1 MSEGNA
7 PRKLHKGIIALI
19 VIVAVAIIA
28 VAVYLL
34 TADGRAYSRA
44 VELQAAG
51 NYDEALAVYQTI
63 PEYEDAAERI
73 RECSY
78 QMALAREAAG
88 NYAEAQALYAWLGDY
103 LDAAERGAECGYRAA
118 VALETT
124 GSAADAAAGF
134 AALGNYKDSAA
145 RAANLQSALERY
157 NTERERVEAQT
168 EALETALATG
178 EALLETGGTPLDA
191 TTLSEL
197 QACVDEANATRVE
210 APAAASTLDEVEA
223 AASALAKID
232 YAAVTL
238 ALEEAATAYADSAA
252 RYALVDAPEPEFVLD
267 RLARMPE
274 ISRIV
279 AETDVLA
286 AEEAGN
292 AEAAEETAEP
302 AEETSIEPIADEAPA
317 EEAAEEAD
325 GAEAA
330 EEAAEP
336 SEETS
341 IEPSA
346 EEAPAEEVADEADGA
361 EAAEEAAEPSEET
374 SIEPSVEEAPA
385 EEVAEEADGAEAPE
399 EATEPAE
406 ETGIE
411 PSVEE
416 EPAEEVAE
424 EADSAEAPEEA
435 VEPAEETGIEPS
447 VEEAPTEEVAE
458 EADSAEAPAEAV
470 EPAEETGI
478 EPSAEE
484 EPAEEVADEADGAEV
499 AEEAD
504 SAEAPAEAVEPDGEA
519 PEAAG
524 EPVERVYFASALLS
538 EAFAHLSDEELLAA
552 GAECGGSVEIYAT
565 ADEARQRDAGLAESG
580 AASGSHAAVGTLVV
594 RVSEA
599 LPSAQRQEFLAQVID
614 ALTTSEP
621 GEAVEREELAQGIAG
636 LLHVQEIGFTVS
648 EGRLYYALV
657 LANDLVN
664 TAVEFPRLRVSFYD
678 EAGELI
684 LTDEAVRM
692 AICPGQEIAWAST
705 IWDVEETPA
714 SATAELI
721 RPEVYNL
728 ADGVV
733 ACAPLEVLESSV
745 SEENGAATLQCEIRN
760 PNAADVSAASV
771 TILYRDGEGAL
782 VAGENGYTPAIPAGE
797 TISFTMPLNASLVT
811 DNYQVYVDLG

>member
-134 AALGNYKDSAA
+134 AALGNYKDSVA

-168 EALETALATG
+168 EALETALAAG

-191 TTLSEL
+191 TTLNEL
-197 QACVDEANATRVE
+197 QACVEEASGARVE

-238 ALEEAATAYADSAA
+238 ALEEATTAYADSAA

-286 AEEAGN
+286 ADEAG
-292 AEAAEETAEP
+292 
-302 AEETSIEPIADEAPA
+302 S
-317 EEAAEEAD
+317 
-325 GAEAA
+325 
-330 EEAAEP
+330 
-336 SEETS
+336 
-341 IEPSA
+341 
-346 EEAPAEEVADEADGA
+346 
-361 EAAEEAAEPSEET
+361 
-374 SIEPSVEEAPA
+374 
-385 EEVAEEADGAEAPE
+385 AEAPE

-411 PSVEE
+411 PSAEE
-416 EPAEEVAE
+416 APAEEAAD
-424 EADSAEAPEEA
+424 EADSTEAPEEA
-435 VEPAEETGIEPS
+435 TEPAGET
-447 VEEAPTEEVAE
+447 
-458 EADSAEAPAEAV
+458 
-470 EPAEETGI
+470 
-478 EPSAEE
+478 
-484 EPAEEVADEADGAEV
+484 
-499 AEEAD
+499 
-504 SAEAPAEAVEPDGEA
+504 GEA

-565 ADEARQRDAGLAESG
+565 ADEARQRDAELEASG

-599 LPSAQRQEFLAQVID
+599 LPSAQRQEFLTQVID

-657 LANDLVN
+657 LANDMVN

-721 RPEVYNL
+721 RPDVYNL

-745 SEENGAATLQCEIRN
+745 SMEDGAATLQCEIRN

-797 TISFTMPLNASLVT
+797 TISFTMPLNANLVT

>member
-134 AALGNYKDSAA
+134 AALGNYKDSVA

-292 AEAAEETAEP
+292 AEAAEE
-302 AEETSIEPIADEAPA
+302 
-317 EEAAEEAD
+317 
-325 GAEAA
+325 
-330 EEAAEP
+330 
-336 SEETS
+336 
-341 IEPSA
+341 
-346 EEAPAEEVADEADGA
+346 VADEAG
-361 EAAEEAAEPSEET
+361 
-374 SIEPSVEEAPA
+374 
-385 EEVAEEADGAEAPE
+385 
-399 EATEPAE
+399 
-406 ETGIE
+406 
-411 PSVEE
+411 
-416 EPAEEVAE
+416 
-424 EADSAEAPEEA
+424 SAEAPEEA
-435 VEPAEETGIEPS
+435 AEPAEETGIEPS
-447 VEEAPTEEVAE
+447 VEEAPAE
-458 EADSAEAPAEAV
+458 EA
-470 EPAEETGI
+470 
-478 EPSAEE
+478 
-484 EPAEEVADEADGAEV
+484 ADEADSTEAP
-499 AEEAD
+499 EEAT
-504 SAEAPAEAVEPDGEA
+504 EPAGETGEA

>member
-7 PRKLHKGIIALI
+7 PRKLNKGIIALI
-19 VIVAVAIIA
+19 VIVAVAIVA

-51 NYDEALAVYQTI
+51 SYDEALAVYQTI
-63 PEYEDAAERI
+63 PDYEDAAERI

-118 VALETT
+118 VALEAT

-168 EALETALATG
+168 EALETALAAG

-191 TTLSEL
+191 TTLNEL
-197 QACVDEANATRVE
+197 QACVEEASAARVE

-286 AEEAGN
+286 AEEADS
-292 AEAAEETAEP
+292 AEAPAEAAEP
-302 AEETSIEPIADEAPA
+302 AEET
-317 EEAAEEAD
+317 
-325 GAEAA
+325 G
-330 EEAAEP
+330 
-336 SEETS
+336 

-346 EEAPAEEVADEADGA
+346 EEAPAEEAADEAGSA
-361 EAAEEAAEPSEET
+361 
-374 SIEPSVEEAPA
+374 EAPA
-385 EEVAEEADGAEAPE
+385 EAA
-399 EATEPAE
+399 EPAE

-411 PSVEE
+411 PSAEE
-416 EPAEEVAE
+416 APAEEA
-424 EADSAEAPEEA
+424 ADEAEA
-435 VEPAEETGIEPS
+435 AE
-447 VEEAPTEEVAE
+447 
-458 EADSAEAPAEAV
+458 EAV

-484 EPAEEVADEADGAEV
+484 APAEEV

-504 SAEAPAEAVEPDGEA
+504 SAEAAEPAVETGET

-721 RPEVYNL
+721 RPDVYNL
-728 ADGVV
+728 ADGVA

-745 SEENGAATLQCEIRN
+745 SVEDGAAALQCEIRN

-782 VAGENGYTPAIPAGE
+782 VGGENGYTPAIPAGE
-797 TISFTMPLNASLVT
+797 TISFTMPLNANLVT
-811 DNYQVYVDLG
+811 GNYQVYVDLG

>member
-197 QACVDEANATRVE
+197 QACVDEANAARVE

-223 AASALAKID
+223 AASALARID

-238 ALEEAATAYADSAA
+238 ALEEATTAYADSAA

-292 AEAAEETAEP
+292 AEAAEE
-302 AEETSIEPIADEAPA
+302 
-317 EEAAEEAD
+317 
-325 GAEAA
+325 
-330 EEAAEP
+330 
-336 SEETS
+336 
-341 IEPSA
+341 
-346 EEAPAEEVADEADGA
+346 VADEAG
-361 EAAEEAAEPSEET
+361 
-374 SIEPSVEEAPA
+374 
-385 EEVAEEADGAEAPE
+385 
-399 EATEPAE
+399 
-406 ETGIE
+406 
-411 PSVEE
+411 
-416 EPAEEVAE
+416 
-424 EADSAEAPEEA
+424 SAEAPEEA
-435 VEPAEETGIEPS
+435 AEPAEETGIEPS
-447 VEEAPTEEVAE
+447 VEEAPAE
-458 EADSAEAPAEAV
+458 EA
-470 EPAEETGI
+470 
-478 EPSAEE
+478 
-484 EPAEEVADEADGAEV
+484 ADEADSTEAP
-499 AEEAD
+499 EEAT
-504 SAEAPAEAVEPDGEA
+504 EPAGETGEA

-745 SEENGAATLQCEIRN
+745 SVEDGAATLQCEIRN

>member
-292 AEAAEETAEP
+292 AEAAEEVADEAGSAEAPEEAAEP
-302 AEETSIEPIADEAPA
+302 AEET
-317 EEAAEEAD
+317 
-325 GAEAA
+325 G
-330 EEAAEP
+330 
-336 SEETS
+336 
-341 IEPSA
+341 
-346 EEAPAEEVADEADGA
+346 
-361 EAAEEAAEPSEET
+361 
-374 SIEPSVEEAPA
+374 IEPSVEEAPA

-399 EATEPAE
+399 EAA
-406 ETGIE
+406 
-411 PSVEE
+411 
-416 EPAEEVAE
+416 
-424 EADSAEAPEEA
+424 
-435 VEPAEETGIEPS
+435 EPAEETGIEPS
-447 VEEAPTEEVAE
+447 VEEAPAE
-458 EADSAEAPAEAV
+458 EA
-470 EPAEETGI
+470 
-478 EPSAEE
+478 
-484 EPAEEVADEADGAEV
+484 ADEADSTEAP
-499 AEEAD
+499 EEAT
-504 SAEAPAEAVEPDGEA
+504 EPAGETGEA

-745 SEENGAATLQCEIRN
+745 SVEDGAATLQCEIRN

>member
-63 PEYEDAAERI
+63 PDYEDAAERI

-223 AASALAKID
+223 AASALARID

-238 ALEEAATAYADSAA
+238 ALEEATTAYADSAA

-325 GAEAA
+325 GTEAA

-346 EEAPAEEVADEADGA
+346 EEAPAEEVA
-361 EAAEEAAEPSEET
+361 
-374 SIEPSVEEAPA
+374 
-385 EEVAEEADGAEAPE
+385 EEADGAEAPE
-399 EATEPAE
+399 EAAEPV
-406 ETGIE
+406 GE
-411 PSVEE
+411 P
-416 EPAEEVAE
+416 
-424 EADSAEAPEEA
+424 
-435 VEPAEETGIEPS
+435 
-447 VEEAPTEEVAE
+447 
-458 EADSAEAPAEAV
+458 
-470 EPAEETGI
+470 
-478 EPSAEE
+478 
-484 EPAEEVADEADGAEV
+484 
-499 AEEAD
+499 
-504 SAEAPAEAVEPDGEA
+504 

-565 ADEARQRDAGLAESG
+565 ADEARQRDAELEASG

-599 LPSAQRQEFLAQVID
+599 LPSAQRQEFLTQVID

-692 AICPGQEIAWAST
+692 FDYEDFKGRLS
-705 IWDVEETPA
+705 
-714 SATAELI
+714 
-721 RPEVYNL
+721 
-728 ADGVV
+728 
-733 ACAPLEVLESSV
+733 
-745 SEENGAATLQCEIRN
+745 
-760 PNAADVSAASV
+760 
-771 TILYRDGEGAL
+771 
-782 VAGENGYTPAIPAGE
+782 
-797 TISFTMPLNASLVT
+797 
-811 DNYQVYVDLG
+811 

>member
-134 AALGNYKDSAA
+134 AALGNYKDSVA

-168 EALETALATG
+168 EALETALAAG

-191 TTLSEL
+191 TTLNEL
-197 QACVDEANATRVE
+197 QACVEEASGARVE

-238 ALEEAATAYADSAA
+238 ALEEATTAYADSAA

-286 AEEAGN
+286 AEK
-292 AEAAEETAEP
+292 
-302 AEETSIEPIADEAPA
+302 
-317 EEAAEEAD
+317 AD
-325 GAEAA
+325 GAE
-330 EEAAEP
+330 
-336 SEETS
+336 T
-341 IEPSA
+341 
-346 EEAPAEEVADEADGA
+346 PAEEVAD
-361 EAAEEAAEPSEET
+361 
-374 SIEPSVEEAPA
+374 
-385 EEVAEEADGAEAPE
+385 
-399 EATEPAE
+399 
-406 ETGIE
+406 
-411 PSVEE
+411 
-416 EPAEEVAE
+416 
-424 EADSAEAPEEA
+424 
-435 VEPAEETGIEPS
+435 
-447 VEEAPTEEVAE
+447 

-478 EPSAEE
+478 EPSVEE
-484 EPAEEVADEADGAEV
+484 APAEEVADEADGAE
-499 AEEAD
+499 APEEA
-504 SAEAPAEAVEPDGEA
+504 AEPVGEP

-565 ADEARQRDAGLAESG
+565 ADEARQRDAELEASG

-657 LANDLVN
+657 LANDMVN

-745 SEENGAATLQCEIRN
+745 SVEDGAATLQCEIRN

>member
-197 QACVDEANATRVE
+197 QACVDEANAARVE

-223 AASALAKID
+223 AASALARID

-238 ALEEAATAYADSAA
+238 ALEEATTAYADSAA

-292 AEAAEETAEP
+292 AEAAEE
-302 AEETSIEPIADEAPA
+302 
-317 EEAAEEAD
+317 
-325 GAEAA
+325 
-330 EEAAEP
+330 
-336 SEETS
+336 
-341 IEPSA
+341 
-346 EEAPAEEVADEADGA
+346 VADEAG
-361 EAAEEAAEPSEET
+361 S
-374 SIEPSVEEAPA
+374 
-385 EEVAEEADGAEAPE
+385 AEAPE

-411 PSVEE
+411 PSAEE
-416 EPAEEVAE
+416 APAEEAAE
-424 EADSAEAPEEA
+424 EADGTEAAEEA
-435 VEPAEETGIEPS
+435 AEPSEETGIEPS
-447 VEEAPTEEVAE
+447 VEEAPAE
-458 EADSAEAPAEAV
+458 EA
-470 EPAEETGI
+470 
-478 EPSAEE
+478 
-484 EPAEEVADEADGAEV
+484 ADEADSTEAP
-499 AEEAD
+499 EEAT
-504 SAEAPAEAVEPDGEA
+504 EPAGETGEA

-745 SEENGAATLQCEIRN
+745 SVEDGAATLQCEIRN

>member
-197 QACVDEANATRVE
+197 QACVDEANAARVE

-223 AASALAKID
+223 AASALARID

-292 AEAAEETAEP
+292 AEAAEEVADEAGSAEAPEEATEP
-302 AEETSIEPIADEAPA
+302 AEETGIEPSAEEAPA

-325 GAEAA
+325 G
-330 EEAAEP
+330 
-336 SEETS
+336 T
-341 IEPSA
+341 
-346 EEAPAEEVADEADGA
+346 

-406 ETGIE
+406 ET
-411 PSVEE
+411 
-416 EPAEEVAE
+416 A
-424 EADSAEAPEEA
+424 
-435 VEPAEETGIEPS
+435 
-447 VEEAPTEEVAE
+447 
-458 EADSAEAPAEAV
+458 
-470 EPAEETGI
+470 I

-484 EPAEEVADEADGAEV
+484 APAEEAADEADSTEAP
-499 AEEAD
+499 EEAT
-504 SAEAPAEAVEPDGEA
+504 EPAGETGEA

-745 SEENGAATLQCEIRN
+745 SVEDGAATLQCEIRN

>member
-197 QACVDEANATRVE
+197 QACVDEANAARVE

-223 AASALAKID
+223 AASALARID

-238 ALEEAATAYADSAA
+238 ALEEATTAYADSAA

-292 AEAAEETAEP
+292 AEAAEEVADEAGSAEAPEEATEP
-302 AEETSIEPIADEAPA
+302 AEETGIEPSAEEAPA

-325 GAEAA
+325 GTEAA

-346 EEAPAEEVADEADGA
+346 EEAPAEEVA
-361 EAAEEAAEPSEET
+361 
-374 SIEPSVEEAPA
+374 
-385 EEVAEEADGAEAPE
+385 EEADGAEAPE
-399 EATEPAE
+399 EAA
-406 ETGIE
+406 
-411 PSVEE
+411 
-416 EPAEEVAE
+416 
-424 EADSAEAPEEA
+424 
-435 VEPAEETGIEPS
+435 EPAEETGIEPS
-447 VEEAPTEEVAE
+447 VEEAPAE
-458 EADSAEAPAEAV
+458 EA
-470 EPAEETGI
+470 
-478 EPSAEE
+478 
-484 EPAEEVADEADGAEV
+484 ADEADSTEAP
-499 AEEAD
+499 EEAT
-504 SAEAPAEAVEPDGEA
+504 EPAGETGEA

-745 SEENGAATLQCEIRN
+745 SVEDGAATLQCEIRN

>member
-197 QACVDEANATRVE
+197 QACVDEANAARVE

-223 AASALAKID
+223 AASALARID

-238 ALEEAATAYADSAA
+238 ALEEATTAYADSAA

-292 AEAAEETAEP
+292 AEAAEEVADEAGSAEAPEEATEP
-302 AEETSIEPIADEAPA
+302 AEET
-317 EEAAEEAD
+317 
-325 GAEAA
+325 G
-330 EEAAEP
+330 
-336 SEETS
+336 

-346 EEAPAEEVADEADGA
+346 EEAPAEEVAEEADGT

-374 SIEPSVEEAPA
+374 GIEPSVEEAPA

-399 EATEPAE
+399 EAA
-406 ETGIE
+406 
-411 PSVEE
+411 
-416 EPAEEVAE
+416 
-424 EADSAEAPEEA
+424 
-435 VEPAEETGIEPS
+435 EPAEETGIEPS
-447 VEEAPTEEVAE
+447 VEEAPAE
-458 EADSAEAPAEAV
+458 EA
-470 EPAEETGI
+470 
-478 EPSAEE
+478 
-484 EPAEEVADEADGAEV
+484 ADEADSTEAP
-499 AEEAD
+499 EEAT
-504 SAEAPAEAVEPDGEA
+504 EPAGETGEA

-745 SEENGAATLQCEIRN
+745 SVEDGAATLQCEIRN

>member
-7 PRKLHKGIIALI
+7 PRKLNKGIIALI

-51 NYDEALAVYQTI
+51 SYDEALAVYQTI
-63 PEYEDAAERI
+63 PDYEDAAERI

-168 EALETALATG
+168 EALETALAAG

-191 TTLSEL
+191 TTLNEL
-197 QACVDEANATRVE
+197 QACVEEASGARVE

-238 ALEEAATAYADSAA
+238 ALEEATTAYADSAA

-286 AEEAGN
+286 AEEA
-292 AEAAEETAEP
+292 
-302 AEETSIEPIADEAPA
+302 
-317 EEAAEEAD
+317 D
-325 GAEAA
+325 GAE
-330 EEAAEP
+330 
-336 SEETS
+336 T
-341 IEPSA
+341 
-346 EEAPAEEVADEADGA
+346 PAEEVADEAGSA
-361 EAAEEAAEPSEET
+361 EASEEAMEPVVET
-374 SIEPSVEEAPA
+374 GIEPSVEEAPA
-385 EEVAEEADGAEAPE
+385 EEVADEAGSTEAPE
-399 EATEPAE
+399 EAA
-406 ETGIE
+406 
-411 PSVEE
+411 
-416 EPAEEVAE
+416 
-424 EADSAEAPEEA
+424 
-435 VEPAEETGIEPS
+435 EPAEETGIEPS

-499 AEEAD
+499 ADEAD
-504 SAEAPAEAVEPDGEA
+504 SAEAPAEAVEPAGET

-565 ADEARQRDAGLAESG
+565 ADEARQRDAELEASG

-599 LPSAQRQEFLAQVID
+599 LPSAQRQEFLTQVID

-657 LANDLVN
+657 LANDMVN

-721 RPEVYNL
+721 RPDVYNL

-745 SEENGAATLQCEIRN
+745 SVEDGAATLQCEIRN

>member
-7 PRKLHKGIIALI
+7 PRKLNKGIIALI

-223 AASALAKID
+223 AASALARID

-238 ALEEAATAYADSAA
+238 ALEEATTAYADSAA

-292 AEAAEETAEP
+292 AEAAEEVADEAGSAEAPEEATEP
-302 AEETSIEPIADEAPA
+302 AEETGIEPSAEEAPA

-325 GAEAA
+325 GTEAA

-346 EEAPAEEVADEADGA
+346 EEAPAEEVA
-361 EAAEEAAEPSEET
+361 
-374 SIEPSVEEAPA
+374 
-385 EEVAEEADGAEAPE
+385 EEADGAEAPE
-399 EATEPAE
+399 EAA
-406 ETGIE
+406 
-411 PSVEE
+411 
-416 EPAEEVAE
+416 
-424 EADSAEAPEEA
+424 
-435 VEPAEETGIEPS
+435 EPAEETGIEPS
-447 VEEAPTEEVAE
+447 VEEAPAE
-458 EADSAEAPAEAV
+458 EA
-470 EPAEETGI
+470 
-478 EPSAEE
+478 
-484 EPAEEVADEADGAEV
+484 ADEADSTEAP
-499 AEEAD
+499 EEAT
-504 SAEAPAEAVEPDGEA
+504 EPAGETGEA

>member
-197 QACVDEANATRVE
+197 QACVDEANAARVE

-223 AASALAKID
+223 AASALARID

-292 AEAAEETAEP
+292 AEAAEEVADEAGSAEAPEEATEP
-302 AEETSIEPIADEAPA
+302 AEETGIEPSAEEAPA

-325 GAEAA
+325 G
-330 EEAAEP
+330 
-336 SEETS
+336 T
-341 IEPSA
+341 
-346 EEAPAEEVADEADGA
+346 

-411 PSVEE
+411 PSAEE
-416 EPAEEVAE
+416 APAEEVAE
-424 EADSAEAPEEA
+424 EADGAEAPEEA
-435 VEPAEETGIEPS
+435 TEPAEET
-447 VEEAPTEEVAE
+447 A
-458 EADSAEAPAEAV
+458 
-470 EPAEETGI
+470 I

-484 EPAEEVADEADGAEV
+484 APAEEAADEADSTEAP
-499 AEEAD
+499 EEAT
-504 SAEAPAEAVEPDGEA
+504 EPAGETGEA

-745 SEENGAATLQCEIRN
+745 SVEDGAATLQCEIRN

>member
-1 MSEGNA
+1 M
-7 PRKLHKGIIALI
+7 
-19 VIVAVAIIA
+19 
-28 VAVYLL
+28 
-34 TADGRAYSRA
+34 
-44 VELQAAG
+44 
-51 NYDEALAVYQTI
+51 
-63 PEYEDAAERI
+63 
-73 RECSY
+73 
-78 QMALAREAAG
+78 
-88 NYAEAQALYAWLGDY
+88 
-103 LDAAERGAECGYRAA
+103 
-118 VALETT
+118 
-124 GSAADAAAGF
+124 
-134 AALGNYKDSAA
+134 
-145 RAANLQSALERY
+145 
-157 NTERERVEAQT
+157 
-168 EALETALATG
+168 
-178 EALLETGGTPLDA
+178 
-191 TTLSEL
+191 
-197 QACVDEANATRVE
+197 
-210 APAAASTLDEVEA
+210 
-223 AASALAKID
+223 
-232 YAAVTL
+232 
-238 ALEEAATAYADSAA
+238 
-252 RYALVDAPEPEFVLD
+252 
-267 RLARMPE
+267 
-274 ISRIV
+274 
-279 AETDVLA
+279 
-286 AEEAGN
+286 
-292 AEAAEETAEP
+292 
-302 AEETSIEPIADEAPA
+302 
-317 EEAAEEAD
+317 
-325 GAEAA
+325 
-330 EEAAEP
+330 
-336 SEETS
+336 
-341 IEPSA
+341 
-346 EEAPAEEVADEADGA
+346 EEAPAEEVAEEADGT

-399 EATEPAE
+399 EAA
-406 ETGIE
+406 
-411 PSVEE
+411 
-416 EPAEEVAE
+416 
-424 EADSAEAPEEA
+424 
-435 VEPAEETGIEPS
+435 EPAEETGIEPS
-447 VEEAPTEEVAE
+447 VEEAPAE
-458 EADSAEAPAEAV
+458 EA
-470 EPAEETGI
+470 
-478 EPSAEE
+478 
-484 EPAEEVADEADGAEV
+484 ADEADSTEAP
-499 AEEAD
+499 EEAT
-504 SAEAPAEAVEPDGEA
+504 EPAGETGEA

-745 SEENGAATLQCEIRN
+745 SVEDGAATLQCEIRN

>member
-134 AALGNYKDSAA
+134 AALGNYKDSVA

-292 AEAAEETAEP
+292 AEAAEE
-302 AEETSIEPIADEAPA
+302 
-317 EEAAEEAD
+317 
-325 GAEAA
+325 
-330 EEAAEP
+330 
-336 SEETS
+336 
-341 IEPSA
+341 
-346 EEAPAEEVADEADGA
+346 VADEAG
-361 EAAEEAAEPSEET
+361 
-374 SIEPSVEEAPA
+374 
-385 EEVAEEADGAEAPE
+385 
-399 EATEPAE
+399 
-406 ETGIE
+406 
-411 PSVEE
+411 
-416 EPAEEVAE
+416 
-424 EADSAEAPEEA
+424 SAEAPEEA
-435 VEPAEETGIEPS
+435 A
-447 VEEAPTEEVAE
+447 
-458 EADSAEAPAEAV
+458 

-484 EPAEEVADEADGAEV
+484 APAEEAADEADSTEAP
-499 AEEAD
+499 EEAT
-504 SAEAPAEAVEPDGEA
+504 EPAGETGEA

-538 EAFAHLSDEELLAA
+538 EAFAHLSNEELLAA

-621 GEAVEREELAQGIAG
+621 GEAVEREELAQGIAS

>member
-134 AALGNYKDSAA
+134 AALGNYKDSVA

-238 ALEEAATAYADSAA
+238 ALEEATTAYADSAA

-286 AEEAGN
+286 AEK
-292 AEAAEETAEP
+292 
-302 AEETSIEPIADEAPA
+302 
-317 EEAAEEAD
+317 AD
-325 GAEAA
+325 GAE
-330 EEAAEP
+330 
-336 SEETS
+336 T
-341 IEPSA
+341 
-346 EEAPAEEVADEADGA
+346 PAEEVADEADSA
-361 EAAEEAAEPSEET
+361 
-374 SIEPSVEEAPA
+374 EAPA
-385 EEVAEEADGAEAPE
+385 EAV
-399 EATEPAE
+399 EPAE

-447 VEEAPTEEVAE
+447 VEEAPAEEVAE
-458 EADSAEAPAEAV
+458 EADGAEAPEEAT

-484 EPAEEVADEADGAEV
+484 APAEEV

-504 SAEAPAEAVEPDGEA
+504 GAEAPEEAAEPAEETGIEPSAEEAPAEEAADEADSTEAPEEATEPAGETGEA

-538 EAFAHLSDEELLAA
+538 EAFAHLSNEELLAA

>member
-1 MSEGNA
+1 M
-7 PRKLHKGIIALI
+7 
-19 VIVAVAIIA
+19 
-28 VAVYLL
+28 AVYLL

-197 QACVDEANATRVE
+197 QACVDEANAARVE

-223 AASALAKID
+223 AASALARID

-325 GAEAA
+325 GTEAA

-346 EEAPAEEVADEADGA
+346 EEAPAEEVA
-361 EAAEEAAEPSEET
+361 
-374 SIEPSVEEAPA
+374 
-385 EEVAEEADGAEAPE
+385 EEADGAEAPE

-406 ETGIE
+406 ET
-411 PSVEE
+411 
-416 EPAEEVAE
+416 A
-424 EADSAEAPEEA
+424 
-435 VEPAEETGIEPS
+435 
-447 VEEAPTEEVAE
+447 
-458 EADSAEAPAEAV
+458 
-470 EPAEETGI
+470 I

-484 EPAEEVADEADGAEV
+484 APAEEAADEADSTEAP
-499 AEEAD
+499 EEAT
-504 SAEAPAEAVEPDGEA
+504 EPAGETGEA

-745 SEENGAATLQCEIRN
+745 SVEDGAATLQCEIRN

>member
-292 AEAAEETAEP
+292 AEAAEEVADEAGSAEAPEEAAEP
-302 AEETSIEPIADEAPA
+302 AEET
-317 EEAAEEAD
+317 
-325 GAEAA
+325 G
-330 EEAAEP
+330 
-336 SEETS
+336 
-341 IEPSA
+341 
-346 EEAPAEEVADEADGA
+346 
-361 EAAEEAAEPSEET
+361 
-374 SIEPSVEEAPA
+374 IEPSVEEAPA

-399 EATEPAE
+399 EAAEPV
-406 ETGIE
+406 GE
-411 PSVEE
+411 P
-416 EPAEEVAE
+416 
-424 EADSAEAPEEA
+424 
-435 VEPAEETGIEPS
+435 
-447 VEEAPTEEVAE
+447 
-458 EADSAEAPAEAV
+458 
-470 EPAEETGI
+470 
-478 EPSAEE
+478 
-484 EPAEEVADEADGAEV
+484 
-499 AEEAD
+499 
-504 SAEAPAEAVEPDGEA
+504 

>member
-197 QACVDEANATRVE
+197 QACVDEANAARVE

-223 AASALAKID
+223 AASALARID

-292 AEAAEETAEP
+292 AEAAEE
-302 AEETSIEPIADEAPA
+302 
-317 EEAAEEAD
+317 
-325 GAEAA
+325 
-330 EEAAEP
+330 
-336 SEETS
+336 
-341 IEPSA
+341 
-346 EEAPAEEVADEADGA
+346 VADEAG
-361 EAAEEAAEPSEET
+361 S
-374 SIEPSVEEAPA
+374 
-385 EEVAEEADGAEAPE
+385 AEAPE

-416 EPAEEVAE
+416 APAEEA
-424 EADSAEAPEEA
+424 
-435 VEPAEETGIEPS
+435 
-447 VEEAPTEEVAE
+447 
-458 EADSAEAPAEAV
+458 
-470 EPAEETGI
+470 
-478 EPSAEE
+478 
-484 EPAEEVADEADGAEV
+484 ADEADGAE
-499 AEEAD
+499 APEEAT
-504 SAEAPAEAVEPDGEA
+504 EPAGETGEA

-524 EPVERVYFASALLS
+524 EPAERVYFASALLS

-745 SEENGAATLQCEIRN
+745 SVEDGAATLQCEIRN

>member
-134 AALGNYKDSAA
+134 AALGNYKDSVA

-223 AASALAKID
+223 AASALARID

-238 ALEEAATAYADSAA
+238 ALEEATTAYADSAA

-292 AEAAEETAEP
+292 AEAAEE
-302 AEETSIEPIADEAPA
+302 
-317 EEAAEEAD
+317 
-325 GAEAA
+325 
-330 EEAAEP
+330 
-336 SEETS
+336 
-341 IEPSA
+341 
-346 EEAPAEEVADEADGA
+346 VADEAG
-361 EAAEEAAEPSEET
+361 S
-374 SIEPSVEEAPA
+374 
-385 EEVAEEADGAEAPE
+385 AEAPE

-411 PSVEE
+411 PSAEE
-416 EPAEEVAE
+416 APAEEAAD
-424 EADSAEAPEEA
+424 EADSTEAPEEA
-435 VEPAEETGIEPS
+435 TEPAGET
-447 VEEAPTEEVAE
+447 
-458 EADSAEAPAEAV
+458 
-470 EPAEETGI
+470 
-478 EPSAEE
+478 
-484 EPAEEVADEADGAEV
+484 
-499 AEEAD
+499 
-504 SAEAPAEAVEPDGEA
+504 GEA

-745 SEENGAATLQCEIRN
+745 SMEDGAATLQCEIRN

-797 TISFTMPLNASLVT
+797 TISFTMPLNANLVT

>member
-134 AALGNYKDSAA
+134 AALGNYKDSVA

-197 QACVDEANATRVE
+197 QACVDEANAARVE

-223 AASALAKID
+223 AASALARID

-292 AEAAEETAEP
+292 AEAAEEVADEAGSAEAPEEATEP
-302 AEETSIEPIADEAPA
+302 AEET
-317 EEAAEEAD
+317 
-325 GAEAA
+325 G
-330 EEAAEP
+330 
-336 SEETS
+336 

-346 EEAPAEEVADEADGA
+346 EEAPAEEVAEEADGA

-399 EATEPAE
+399 EATEPAG
-406 ETGIE
+406 ET
-411 PSVEE
+411 
-416 EPAEEVAE
+416 
-424 EADSAEAPEEA
+424 
-435 VEPAEETGIEPS
+435 
-447 VEEAPTEEVAE
+447 
-458 EADSAEAPAEAV
+458 
-470 EPAEETGI
+470 
-478 EPSAEE
+478 
-484 EPAEEVADEADGAEV
+484 
-499 AEEAD
+499 
-504 SAEAPAEAVEPDGEA
+504 GEA

-745 SEENGAATLQCEIRN
+745 SVEDGAATLQCEIRN

>member
-197 QACVDEANATRVE
+197 QACVDEANAARVE

-223 AASALAKID
+223 AASALARID

-238 ALEEAATAYADSAA
+238 ALEEATTAYADSAA

-292 AEAAEETAEP
+292 AEAAEEVADEAGSAEAPEEATEP
-302 AEETSIEPIADEAPA
+302 AEETGIEPSAEEAPA

-325 GAEAA
+325 GTEAA

-336 SEETS
+336 SEET
-341 IEPSA
+341 
-346 EEAPAEEVADEADGA
+346 G
-361 EAAEEAAEPSEET
+361 
-374 SIEPSVEEAPA
+374 IEPSVEEAPA

-399 EATEPAE
+399 EAA
-406 ETGIE
+406 
-411 PSVEE
+411 
-416 EPAEEVAE
+416 
-424 EADSAEAPEEA
+424 
-435 VEPAEETGIEPS
+435 EPAEETGIEPS
-447 VEEAPTEEVAE
+447 VEEAPAE
-458 EADSAEAPAEAV
+458 EA
-470 EPAEETGI
+470 
-478 EPSAEE
+478 
-484 EPAEEVADEADGAEV
+484 ADEADSTEAP
-499 AEEAD
+499 EEAT
-504 SAEAPAEAVEPDGEA
+504 EPAGETGEA

-745 SEENGAATLQCEIRN
+745 SVEDGAATLQCEIRN

>member
-7 PRKLHKGIIALI
+7 PRKLNKGIIALI

-51 NYDEALAVYQTI
+51 SYDEALAVYQTI
-63 PEYEDAAERI
+63 PDYEDAAERI

-168 EALETALATG
+168 EALETALAAG

-191 TTLSEL
+191 TTLNEL
-197 QACVDEANATRVE
+197 QACVEEASGARVE

-238 ALEEAATAYADSAA
+238 ALEEATTAYADSAA

-286 AEEAGN
+286 AEEA
-292 AEAAEETAEP
+292 
-302 AEETSIEPIADEAPA
+302 
-317 EEAAEEAD
+317 D
-325 GAEAA
+325 G
-330 EEAAEP
+330 
-336 SEETS
+336 
-341 IEPSA
+341 
-346 EEAPAEEVADEADGA
+346 AEEVADEAGSA
-361 EAAEEAAEPSEET
+361 EASEEAMEPVVET
-374 SIEPSVEEAPA
+374 GIEPSVEEAPA
-385 EEVAEEADGAEAPE
+385 EEVADEAGSTEAPE
-399 EATEPAE
+399 EAAEPAE

-424 EADSAEAPEEA
+424 EADSAEAPAEA
-435 VEPAEETGIEPS
+435 AEPAEETGIEPS

-504 SAEAPAEAVEPDGEA
+504 SAEAPAEAVEPAGET

-565 ADEARQRDAGLAESG
+565 ADEARQRDAELEASG

-599 LPSAQRQEFLAQVID
+599 LPSAQRQEFLTQVID

-657 LANDLVN
+657 LANDMVN

-721 RPEVYNL
+721 RPDVYNL

-745 SEENGAATLQCEIRN
+745 SVEDGAATLRCEIRN

>member
-63 PEYEDAAERI
+63 PDYEDAAERI

-197 QACVDEANATRVE
+197 QACVDEASAARVE

-223 AASALAKID
+223 AASALARID

-325 GAEAA
+325 GTEAA

-411 PSVEE
+411 PSAEE
-416 EPAEEVAE
+416 APAEEVAE
-424 EADSAEAPEEA
+424 EADGAEAPEEA
-435 VEPAEETGIEPS
+435 A
-447 VEEAPTEEVAE
+447 
-458 EADSAEAPAEAV
+458 

-484 EPAEEVADEADGAEV
+484 APAEEVADEADGAEA
-499 AEEAD
+499 AEEATEPAGETAIEP
-504 SAEAPAEAVEPDGEA
+504 SAEEAPAEEAADEADSTEAPEEATEPAGETGEA
-519 PEAAG
+519 PEA
-524 EPVERVYFASALLS
+524 
-538 EAFAHLSDEELLAA
+538 LSDEELLAA

-745 SEENGAATLQCEIRN
+745 SVEDGAATLQCEIRN

>member
-63 PEYEDAAERI
+63 PDYEDAAERI

-197 QACVDEANATRVE
+197 QACVDEASAARVE

-223 AASALAKID
+223 AASALARID

-325 GAEAA
+325 GTEAA

-411 PSVEE
+411 PSAEE
-416 EPAEEVAE
+416 APAEEVAE
-424 EADSAEAPEEA
+424 EADGAEAPEEA
-435 VEPAEETGIEPS
+435 A
-447 VEEAPTEEVAE
+447 
-458 EADSAEAPAEAV
+458 

-484 EPAEEVADEADGAEV
+484 APAEEVADEADGAEA
-499 AEEAD
+499 AEEATEPAGETAIEP
-504 SAEAPAEAVEPDGEA
+504 SAEEAPAEEAADEADSTEAPEEATEPAGETGEA
-519 PEAAG
+519 PEAPG
-524 EPVERVYFASALLS
+524 EPVERIYFASALLS

-745 SEENGAATLQCEIRN
+745 SVEDGAATLQCEIRN

>member
-197 QACVDEANATRVE
+197 QACVDEANAARVE

-223 AASALAKID
+223 AASALARID

-292 AEAAEETAEP
+292 AEAAEEVADEAGSAEAPEEATEP
-302 AEETSIEPIADEAPA
+302 AEETGIEPSAEEAPA

-325 GAEAA
+325 GTEAA

-406 ETGIE
+406 ET
-411 PSVEE
+411 
-416 EPAEEVAE
+416 A
-424 EADSAEAPEEA
+424 
-435 VEPAEETGIEPS
+435 
-447 VEEAPTEEVAE
+447 
-458 EADSAEAPAEAV
+458 
-470 EPAEETGI
+470 I

-484 EPAEEVADEADGAEV
+484 APAEEAADEADSTEAP
-499 AEEAD
+499 EEAT
-504 SAEAPAEAVEPDGEA
+504 EPAGETGEA

-745 SEENGAATLQCEIRN
+745 SVEDGAATLQCEIRN

>member
-7 PRKLHKGIIALI
+7 PRKLNKGIIALI

-51 NYDEALAVYQTI
+51 SYDEALAVYQTI
-63 PEYEDAAERI
+63 PDYEDAAERI

-168 EALETALATG
+168 EALETALAAG

-191 TTLSEL
+191 TTLNEL
-197 QACVDEANATRVE
+197 QACVEEASGARVE

-238 ALEEAATAYADSAA
+238 ALEEATTAYADSAA

-286 AEEAGN
+286 AEEA
-292 AEAAEETAEP
+292 
-302 AEETSIEPIADEAPA
+302 
-317 EEAAEEAD
+317 D
-325 GAEAA
+325 G
-330 EEAAEP
+330 
-336 SEETS
+336 
-341 IEPSA
+341 
-346 EEAPAEEVADEADGA
+346 AEEVADEAGSA
-361 EAAEEAAEPSEET
+361 EASEEAMEPVVET
-374 SIEPSVEEAPA
+374 GIEPSVEEAPA
-385 EEVAEEADGAEAPE
+385 EEVADEAGSTEAPE
-399 EATEPAE
+399 EAAEPAE

-424 EADSAEAPEEA
+424 EADSAEAPAEAAEPAEETGIEPSVEEEPAEEVAEEA
-435 VEPAEETGIEPS
+435 DSAEAPAEAAEPAEETGIEPS

-504 SAEAPAEAVEPDGEA
+504 SAEAPAEAVEPAGET

-565 ADEARQRDAGLAESG
+565 ADEARQRDAELEASG

-599 LPSAQRQEFLAQVID
+599 LPSAQRQEFLTQVID

-657 LANDLVN
+657 LANDMVN

-721 RPEVYNL
+721 RPDVYNL

-745 SEENGAATLQCEIRN
+745 SVEDGAATLRCEIRN

>member
-197 QACVDEANATRVE
+197 QACVDEANAARVE

-223 AASALAKID
+223 AASALARID

-238 ALEEAATAYADSAA
+238 ALEEATTAYADSAA

-292 AEAAEETAEP
+292 AEAAEEVADEAGSAEAPEEATEP
-302 AEETSIEPIADEAPA
+302 AEETGIEPSAEEAPA
-317 EEAAEEAD
+317 EEVAEEAD
-325 GAEAA
+325 GTEAA

-346 EEAPAEEVADEADGA
+346 EEAPAEEVA
-361 EAAEEAAEPSEET
+361 
-374 SIEPSVEEAPA
+374 
-385 EEVAEEADGAEAPE
+385 EEADGAEAPE
-399 EATEPAE
+399 EAA
-406 ETGIE
+406 
-411 PSVEE
+411 
-416 EPAEEVAE
+416 
-424 EADSAEAPEEA
+424 
-435 VEPAEETGIEPS
+435 EPAEETGIEPS
-447 VEEAPTEEVAE
+447 VEEAPAE
-458 EADSAEAPAEAV
+458 EA
-470 EPAEETGI
+470 
-478 EPSAEE
+478 
-484 EPAEEVADEADGAEV
+484 ADEADSTEAP
-499 AEEAD
+499 EEAT
-504 SAEAPAEAVEPDGEA
+504 EPAGETGEA

-745 SEENGAATLQCEIRN
+745 SVEDGAATLQCEIRN

>member
-223 AASALAKID
+223 AASALARID

-238 ALEEAATAYADSAA
+238 ALEEATTAYADSAA

-292 AEAAEETAEP
+292 AEAAEEVADEAGSAEAPEEATEP
-302 AEETSIEPIADEAPA
+302 AEETGIEPSAEEAPA

-325 GAEAA
+325 GTEAA

-346 EEAPAEEVADEADGA
+346 EEAPAEEVA
-361 EAAEEAAEPSEET
+361 
-374 SIEPSVEEAPA
+374 
-385 EEVAEEADGAEAPE
+385 EEADGAEAPE
-399 EATEPAE
+399 EAA
-406 ETGIE
+406 
-411 PSVEE
+411 
-416 EPAEEVAE
+416 
-424 EADSAEAPEEA
+424 
-435 VEPAEETGIEPS
+435 EPAEETGIEPS
-447 VEEAPTEEVAE
+447 VEEAPAE
-458 EADSAEAPAEAV
+458 EA
-470 EPAEETGI
+470 
-478 EPSAEE
+478 
-484 EPAEEVADEADGAEV
+484 ADEADSTEAP
-499 AEEAD
+499 EEAT
-504 SAEAPAEAVEPDGEA
+504 EPAGETGEA

-599 LPSAQRQEFLAQVID
+599 LPSAQRQEFLTQVID